1 MPYYIFLSLYIAG
14 SILSGVF
21 ILIVLTLFYWNEW
34 NLEIDWTLIF
44 YHKILNEMSWRLLST
59 SLEIKQ
65 PLLKLIKLRVLKVHK
80 SILIEVAMSDYC
92 ARYNKI

>member
-1 MPYYIFLSLYIAG
+1 
-14 SILSGVF
+14 
-21 ILIVLTLFYWNEW
+21 
-34 NLEIDWTLIF
+34 
-44 YHKILNEMSWRLLST
+44 MSWRLLST